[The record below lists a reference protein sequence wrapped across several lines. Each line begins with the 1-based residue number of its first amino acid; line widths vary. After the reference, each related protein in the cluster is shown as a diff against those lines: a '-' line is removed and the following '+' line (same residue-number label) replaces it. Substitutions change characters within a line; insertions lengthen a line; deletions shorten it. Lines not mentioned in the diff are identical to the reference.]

1 MHTSIQ
7 SSLDKNIVFY
17 FVFFLIHR
25 LWRKKFILK
34 LCWNF
39 FFFHLTSRKFPFS
52 EPVVP
57 KGLKIV
63 IHLLICINI
72 SLGKIKHFVITFV
85 FSMVSLV
92 VWMRMAP
99 YAHIFAGFQL
109 TNRFWSL
116 KELFHLEWIWGFK
129 KILTIPS
136 YCSFCLMPVD
146 QIKILE
152 NSEAPILPAAACP
165 SLPVVILDSSH
176 SWTISSKTGFLL

>member
-1 MHTSIQ
+1 M
-7 SSLDKNIVFY
+7 Y
-17 FVFFLIHR
+17 FILSFFLIHR

-92 VWMRMAP
+92 VWMRTAP

-116 KELFHLEWIWGFK
+116 KELFHWSGFGALK
-129 KILTIPS
+129 KYLLFPVTVLS
-136 YCSFCLMPVD
+136 VSCLL
-146 QIKILE
+146 IRLR
-152 NSEAPILPAAACP
+152 S
-165 SLPVVILDSSH
+165 
-176 SWTISSKTGFLL
+176 